1 MASASILN
9 EQRNIFEV
17 DNARNQYEQQLPA
30 TFVPTEIYW
39 RLFSAKNQVLVGTRG
54 SGKTAVLKML
64 SLPYL
69 LNFEDDTAYEF
80 IRRQSFLGIYIPVT
94 TLWLGPIKSRLWAN
108 SEEKGREF
116 LWHFSIAAC
125 QALTKTIEAAL
136 SAYIRDAPNRLAA
149 HAQIISRLTLIWF
162 PGDAA
167 TRCASFQDLR
177 ERLGQLPLEK
187 NLFESSQFLNPQDN
201 QAAKFL
207 GGTRF
212 YSPVLDAFLH
222 GVAAVQTV
230 LGLSDDKTS
239 WLICLDEVETL
250 DADCQAVIN
259 SFMRSDFGNRYFKI
273 ATLPYAHKTLR
284 TNLDAPLQVGHD
296 FEYVWMDDD
305 PATHENALRGAVG
318 DYTSSTFARM
328 LYNKRRSTA
337 AGAYSRYN
345 LDRLLGK
352 NSILSPVELLQDS
365 RRHKDAST
373 IVHTFEE
380 LAKDHFNE
388 LTLRRTLRLR
398 RIAVAS
404 GDDSA
409 AINSE
414 FGDQVL
420 RKALGFLLL
429 RDAIRARRGS
439 TKIDVYSGAEMLIRL
454 ADGNPRTMIRLLNS
468 MLRNSGW
475 ESTSANPVIS
485 RSHQHETS
493 TRFSK
498 AVVERTRSEEE
509 VGQALYGLLT
519 RIGSGLRGM
528 FHNGR
533 IGSDFVGQ
541 VIFDS
546 SQFGQFRLEIEL
558 GIQLGLLRVDIRP
571 GADFVLPTDGG
582 TFRLSY
588 CLSPAFSLVPRRGR
602 PASLLNVIGSGPIE
616 QPGFDFSAP
625 A

>member
-1 MASASILN
+1 MSSTSVLN
-9 EQRNIFEV
+9 EQRNIFEI

-64 SLPYL
+64 SLSYL

-80 IRRQSFLGIYIPVT
+80 IRRKSFLGIYIPVT
-94 TLWLGPIKSRLWAN
+94 TLWLGPIKSRHWAN
-108 SEEKGREF
+108 AEEKGREF

-136 SAYIRDAPNRLAA
+136 SAYISDAFNRLAA
-149 HAQIISRLTLIWF
+149 HAQIISKLAPMWF
-162 PGDAA
+162 PGDAE
-167 TRCASFQDLR
+167 TPCASFQDLR

-187 NLFESSQFLNPQDN
+187 NLFESAQFLNPGDN
-201 QAAKFL
+201 QATKFW
-207 GGTRF
+207 GGARF

-222 GVAAVQTV
+222 GVAAVQTA

-305 PATHENALRGAVG
+305 PATHENTLRGAVG
-318 DYTSSTFARM
+318 DYSSSTFART

-337 AGAYSRYN
+337 AGAYKRFN

-352 NSILSPVELLQDS
+352 NSILSPVELLQEF
-365 RRHKDAST
+365 RRHKDET
-373 IVHTFEE
+373 NVVHIFED
-380 LAKDHFNE
+380 LAKNHFNE
-388 LTLRRTLRLR
+388 PTLRRALRLQR
-398 RIAVAS
+398 ATAGS
-404 GDDSA
+404 DNESK

-414 FGDQVL
+414 FGDQLL

-429 RDAIRARRGS
+429 RDAMRTRRGS
-439 TKIDVYSGAEMLIRL
+439 AKIDAYSGAEMLIRL
-454 ADGNPRTMIRLLNS
+454 ADGNPRTMIRMLNS

-475 ESTSANPVIS
+475 ETASGNPVIS

-509 VGQALYGLLT
+509 VGQALYRLLT
-519 RIGSGLRGM
+519 RIGIGLRGM
-528 FHNGR
+528 FHDGR
-533 IGSDFVGQ
+533 IGSDLIGQ

-546 SQFGQFRLEIEL
+546 SQFEQFRLEIEL

-571 GADFVLPTDGG
+571 GADFVLPADGG

-588 CLSPAFSLVPRRGR
+588 CLSPAFGLMPRRGR
-602 PASLLNVIGSGPIE
+602 PASLLNVIGSGPVE